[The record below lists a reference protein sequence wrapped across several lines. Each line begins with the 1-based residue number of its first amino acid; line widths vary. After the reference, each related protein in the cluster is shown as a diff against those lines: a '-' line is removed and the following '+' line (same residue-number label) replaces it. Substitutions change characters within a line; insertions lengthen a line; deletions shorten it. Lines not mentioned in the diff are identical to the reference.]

1 MTPFSSFAWISGFLL
16 FCLYDPV
23 SSVGFAEELY
33 CGLENCYDVLEIN
46 RDDFDRAKLSKI
58 YRSLAKKFH
67 PDRVKDQAAKVEAEA
82 RFRVIATAY
91 ETLKDDQTRADYDYY
106 LDHPEERFYN
116 YYQYYRRRMVPKV
129 DVRLVILGTILSISL
144 FQYFSAK
151 QKYSEAIA
159 YAVTVGKFRNMAIN
173 AGVERGVLEID
184 NKGKL
189 KKIKGQ
195 NNEDVIR
202 SIIEENMDVRGGYKK
217 ESVYDTLAWHCIV
230 FPYTAFVYL
239 SWYAKWILKYW
250 IKREEY
256 DEEAKLHLIRKYLGM
271 SQNQFNCMT
280 DEEHDDMLT
289 RELWIHDNFKK
300 WKAERDAEEQEK
312 LLQSGR
318 YKRYKRSMKNNVGTI
333 SFLEDD

>member
-1 MTPFSSFAWISGFLL
+1 M
-16 FCLYDPV
+16 
-23 SSVGFAEELY
+23 
-33 CGLENCYDVLEIN
+33 NIN
-46 RDDFDRAKLSKI
+46 RDEFDRSKLSKI
-58 YRSLAKKFH
+58 YRQLAKKHH
-67 PDRVKDQAAKVEAEA
+67 PDRVKDQAEAEA

-91 ETLKDDQTRADYDYY
+91 ETLKDDQTRSDYDYY

-159 YAVTVGKFRNMAIN
+159 YAMTVGKFRNMAIN

-184 NKGKL
+184 SKGKL

-195 NNEDVIR
+195 NNEDIIK

-217 ESVYDTLAWHCIV
+217 ESVYDTLLWHCIA
-230 FPYTAFVYL
+230 FPYVAFCYIC
-239 SWYAKWILKYW
+239 WYSKWVLKYW

-256 DEEAKLHLIRKYLGM
+256 DDEAKLHLIRKYLGV
-271 SQNQFNCMT
+271 SQNQFNCMSE
-280 DEEHDDMLT
+280 DEHEDMLA
-289 RELWIHDNFKK
+289 RELWIQDNFRK
-300 WKAERDAEEQEK
+300 WKAEKDAEEQEK
-312 LLQSGR
+312 LIQSGR
-318 YKRYKRSMKNNVGTI
+318 YKRYKRFMKNNASTI
-333 SFLEDD
+333 SFLDED